1 MMALFKYIRPAT
13 EWKFTPH
20 RLRVESSDSAVRE
33 QRTGAGMRG
42 NGLLRFFGA
51 AALFCFATGLVLV
64 PQQAAS
70 QSPQEATSPKSAADE
85 SVPAFHAEAPQGELP
100 ATMNP
105 DLFTEPV
112 VQNAYA
118 VAAKIKKAL
127 YQQPC
132 YCHCDR
138 SQGHKSLLD
147 CFASKHGS
155 GCGTCIYEDFYTY
168 EQLGKGKTA
177 AQIRAAI
184 IKGEWKSTDAT
195 KYQQPLPAN

>member
-1 MMALFKYIRPAT
+1 
-13 EWKFTPH
+13 
-20 RLRVESSDSAVRE
+20 
-33 QRTGAGMRG
+33 MRG
-42 NGLLRFFGA
+42 NGICRFFGA
-51 AALFCFATGLVLV
+51 VALFGFALGLLLF
-64 PQQAAS
+64 
-70 QSPQEATSPKSAADE
+70 PQEATSQSPQDANSPPAAAVE
-85 SVPAFHAEAPQGELP
+85 PVPAYHTQAPKGELP

-105 DLFTEPV
+105 DLFTDPV

-118 VAAKIKKAL
+118 VAARIKKAL

-155 GCGTCIYEDFYTY
+155 GCGTCIYEHFYTF

-184 IKGEWKSTDAT
+184 IKGEWKSLYAT

>member
-1 MMALFKYIRPAT
+1 MELSMHGKEI
-13 EWKFTPH
+13 W
-20 RLRVESSDSAVRE
+20 
-33 QRTGAGMRG
+33 
-42 NGLLRFFGA
+42 RFLSA
-51 AALFCFATGLVLV
+51 AALFGFAFGLVLI
-64 PQQAAS
+64 PQQTAS
-70 QSPQEATSPKSAADE
+70 KGSQGTNPPQTTADE
-85 SVPAFHAEAPQGELP
+85 SVPAYHAQAPQGQLP

-105 DLFTEPV
+105 DLFTDPV
-112 VQNAYA
+112 VQNAYG

-155 GCGTCIYEDFYTY
+155 GCGTCIYEDFYTF
-168 EQLGKGKTA
+168 EQLRKGKSA

-184 IKGEWKSTDAT
+184 INGEWKSVDAT
-195 KYQQPLPAN
+195 KYKQPLPAK

>member
-1 MMALFKYIRPAT
+1 MRTNRY
-13 EWKFTPH
+13 W
-20 RLRVESSDSAVRE
+20 RLL
-33 QRTGAGMRG
+33 G
-42 NGLLRFFGA
+42 GA
-51 AALFCFATGLVLV
+51 ALLAFAFGLAVV

-70 QSPQEATSPKSAADE
+70 QSSQDSNALPSGPDE
-85 SVPAFHAEAPQGELP
+85 QVPAFHKQAPQGELP

-105 DLFTEPV
+105 ELFTDPV

-118 VAAKIKKAL
+118 VAAKVKSAL

-168 EQLGKGKTA
+168 EQVSKGKTA
-177 AQIRAAI
+177 SQIRTGI
-184 IKGEWKSTDAT
+184 IKGEWKSVDAT
-195 KYQQPLPAN
+195 KYQKPLPEN

>member
-1 MMALFKYIRPAT
+1 MKNWGASMLGNGIGKFLGAVALFG
-13 EWKFTPH
+13 F
-20 RLRVESSDSAVRE
+20 
-33 QRTGAGMRG
+33 
-42 NGLLRFFGA
+42 
-51 AALFCFATGLVLV
+51 ALGLVV
-64 PQQAAS
+64 APEQASSKAPQDANAA
-70 QSPQEATSPKSAADE
+70 PPTSYLD
-85 SVPAFHAEAPQGELP
+85 VPAYHAQAPKGELP

-105 DLFTEPV
+105 VLFTDPF

-118 VAAKIKKAL
+118 VAAKVKSAL

-168 EQLGKGKTA
+168 EQLSKGKTA

-184 IKGEWKSTDAT
+184 IKGEWKSVDAA
-195 KYQQPLPAN
+195 KYQKPLPEN

>member
-1 MMALFKYIRPAT
+1 LSAVALF
-13 EWKFTPH
+13 
-20 RLRVESSDSAVRE
+20 
-33 QRTGAGMRG
+33 G
-42 NGLLRFFGA
+42 
-51 AALFCFATGLVLV
+51 FASGLVLV

-70 QSPQEATSPKSAADE
+70 QSPQDANSPSQALAVEA
-85 SVPAFHAEAPQGELP
+85 VPAYHSQAPQGELP
-100 ATMNP
+100 AAMNP
-105 DLFTEPV
+105 DLFTDPV

-155 GCGTCIYEDFYTY
+155 GCGTCIYEDFYTF
-168 EQLGKGKTA
+168 EQLSKGKTA

-184 IKGEWKSTDAT
+184 IKGEWKSVDAT
-195 KYQQPLPAN
+195 KYKQPLPAN